1 MTKTFILT
9 SIKGKDSHSKQK
21 RSDAQNYESA
31 FAPKQNFSTIDSFTA
46 SRGIPYCFL
55 MHQSRIVIT
64 GVGLTSP
71 NGNSLQEYRK
81 NLLDGVA
88 RIQMIDM
95 RYMGP
100 KGATGQVPAGVC
112 DFDPKKYQTRKE
124 LRVGTR
130 AGSIAIYA
138 AREALASSG
147 LDFEN
152 YDKSRIGVYVGTTEH
167 GNVETENEVYN
178 ISKFDYDT
186 KFWTHHHN
194 PRTVAN
200 NPAGEITIN
209 TGITGP
215 HYTIGAACAAGNAG
229 LIQALQMLRLGE
241 VDFALAG
248 GVSESIQSFG
258 IFAGFKSQG
267 ALGTH
272 ETDPNKV
279 SRPFDKTRN
288 GIVVSEGGCI
298 YTLERLEDAQARGAK
313 IMAEIIGYR
322 INSDASD
329 YVLPNPERQAECMHQ
344 ALAVAGIEAGE
355 VDIVNTHAT
364 STPMGDIQEMKAIA
378 EVFGDCPT
386 TYVNNTK
393 SYIGHC
399 MGAAG
404 ALELAGNLPSFQDNI
419 IHPTINVEDLDPEC
433 ALANLVINEPRKVD
447 AVKLILNNSFGML
460 GINSALI
467 LKKFE
472 D

>member
-1 MTKTFILT
+1 
-9 SIKGKDSHSKQK
+9 
-21 RSDAQNYESA
+21 
-31 FAPKQNFSTIDSFTA
+31 
-46 SRGIPYCFL
+46 
-55 MHQSRIVIT
+55 MHKSRIVIT

-71 NGNSLQEYRK
+71 NGNTLEEYRK

-88 RIQMIDM
+88 RIQMIEM

-100 KGATGQVPAGVC
+100 KGETGQVPAGVC

-138 AREALASSG
+138 AREAIASSG
-147 LDFEN
+147 LGFEN

-209 TGITGP
+209 MGITGP

-272 ETDPNKV
+272 PTDVNKT
-279 SRPFDKTRN
+279 SRPFDKSRN

-298 YTLERLEDAQARGAK
+298 YTLERLKDAQARGAN
-313 IMAEIIGYR
+313 ILAEIIGYR

-344 ALAVAGIEAGE
+344 ALAVAGIEPSE

-364 STPMGDIQEMKAIA
+364 STPMGDIQEIKAIR
-378 EVFGDCPT
+378 EVFNDCPT
-386 TYVNNTK
+386 TYINNTK
-393 SYIGHC
+393 GYIGHC

-419 IHPTINVEDLDPEC
+419 IHPTINIEELDPEC
-433 ALANLVINEPRKVD
+433 ALPNLVINEPRKVD
-447 AVKLILNNSFGML
+447 AVKVILNNSFGML

-467 LKKFE
+467 LRKFE